1 MSFTGAKRIGSLI
14 SPLALRELGIPPDVA
29 RLSEITAA
37 WTDAVGEELA
47 RHVRPIRYTGGK
59 LILRAGSAV
68 WVSKLRHLH
77 ETFTRALRQQPL
89 FRELT
94 GIEVRSAPLSR
105 SAVKKAVTTARP
117 LSANTRHLLQSV
129 ADDIHD
135 PALRAALMRLGRTG
149 ER

>member
-37 WTDAVGEELA
+37 WTEVVGDELA

-68 WVSKLRHLH
+68 WVSKLRHSH
-77 ETFTRALRQQPL
+77 ETFTRALRRQPL
-89 FRELT
+89 FRDLT
-94 GIEVRSAPLSR
+94 GIEVRSAPLDR
-105 SAVKKAVTTARP
+105 GAVKKPVTPARP
-117 LSANTRHLLQSV
+117 LSANTRKLLKSV
-129 ADDIHD
+129 ADDIQD
-135 PALRAALMRLGRTG
+135 PELRAALVRLGRTG
-149 ER
+149 DR